1 MSFLTCA
8 FRPCRPP
15 TLAERAAQAANASG
29 PEGGWRLAHPTRA
42 RSDAQRPLVSVVT
55 VCFNSARTIADTIA
69 GVRRQT
75 YAPIEYVIVDGGST
89 DGTVDVIR
97 ANEDVVAYWRSE
109 RDGGI
114 YDAFN
119 KGIALAR
126 GELVQIINS
135 DDWMEPDQIERAVS
149 ALQRSGADFAHGD
162 IVLHG
167 WRGQDVRIGGDPHW
181 DLRVR
186 RTMPSLHQATVLA
199 RRGVYERVGLF
210 RTDLRIASDYDWF
223 IRVAKAGLVGAHDA
237 AILAHMRAG
246 GASTT
251 RQRRTIAEGFLCA
264 RSNGDDLLPCLW
276 HWSGRWLWPNG
287 APAYA
292 RRCAGALRG
301 IGAAADRARGAC
313 RSAAIRV
320 ANAAPLLRSV
330 PGKAMVKRA
339 IGLRGPVETIAAPGQ
354 ARLADFVEVRD
365 LDGGLAD
372 SAIVE
377 LLEFAP
383 TIARVRCSRATPLS
397 RQAWRALELGGAT
410 CIDAAQAVDAHA
422 AQCDAALVDAH
433 EAQLREWARIP
444 ILVELRPSG
453 IRVAGGPH
461 GGHKAC

>member
-1 MSFLTCA
+1 MSLAACL
-8 FRPCRPP
+8 FRPVPPP
-15 TLAERAAQAANASG
+15 TLAERAAPLAAPAAL
-29 PEGGWRLAHPTRA
+29 EGGWRIADPTRL
-42 RSDAQRPLVSVVT
+42 RPTAERPVVSVVT
-55 VCFNSARTIADTIA
+55 VCFNSAKTIADTIA

-126 GELVQIINS
+126 GECIQIINS
-135 DDWMEPDQIERAVS
+135 DDWMEPDQVERAVS
-149 ALQRSGADFAHGD
+149 ALQRTGADFVHGD

-199 RRGVYERVGLF
+199 RRRVYERVGLF

-223 IRVAKAGLVGAHDA
+223 IRVARAGLVGAHDPT
-237 AILAHMRAG
+237 ILAHMRAG

-251 RQRRTIAEGFLCA
+251 RQRRTIAEGFICA
-264 RSNGDDLLPCLW
+264 RTNGDELLPCLW
-276 HWSGRWLWPNG
+276 HWSGRWIWPNG
-287 APAYA
+287 VPGYA
-292 RRCAGALRG
+292 RRCAGAVRG
-301 IGAAADRARGAC
+301 MARVARGA
-313 RSAAIRV
+313 RSACRRAAMRV
-320 ANAAPLLRSV
+320 ANAAPVLRSV

-339 IGLRGPVETIAAPGQ
+339 IGLRDAVETTTTPGQ
-354 ARLADFVEVRD
+354 ARLADFVDVRD
-365 LDGGLAD
+365 LDGGLSEA
-372 SAIVE
+372 AIVE
-377 LLEFAP
+377 LLELAP
-383 TIARVRCSRATPLS
+383 RIRRVRCSRATPIA

-410 CIDAAQAVDAHA
+410 CIDAARPDEARV
-422 AQCDAALVDAH
+422 AQCDAALVDAQ
-433 EAQLREWARIP
+433 EAQLREWTRFP
-444 ILVELRPSG
+444 ILVEVRPTG
-453 IRVAGGPH
+453 IRVASDRR
-461 GGHKAC
+461 